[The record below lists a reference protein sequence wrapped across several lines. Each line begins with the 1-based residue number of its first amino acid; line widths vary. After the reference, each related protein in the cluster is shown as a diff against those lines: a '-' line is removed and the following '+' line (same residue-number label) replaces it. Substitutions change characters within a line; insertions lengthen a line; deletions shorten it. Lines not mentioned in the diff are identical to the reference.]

1 MNARTALVLSGLLGW
16 IAFGPCPTYA
26 QSPEESFLTDYSKL
40 QPAPDN
46 PFDESYVA
54 ADLKVASKYTAVMID
69 QPELFIH
76 PDSPYKGIKP
86 DDMKAIADEL
96 RGRVIGELKSG
107 YQIVDQPGP
116 NVMYVR
122 LAVGDLV
129 MEKKKRPILAYTPV
143 GVVVHA
149 VKNVTS
155 KIDLKNMKI
164 EGEVLDST
172 SLEQLGAVT
181 TSRGSLSSATI
192 DPTKQVTWQELDH
205 VFSAIGKR
213 LRCRLDNS
221 HRPDSQQENCGA
233 IGLAPAVTA
242 ASEQ

>member
-143 GVVVHA
+143 GAVVHA

-221 HRPDSQQENCGA
+221 HKPDSQQENCGA

>member
-1 MNARTALVLSGLLGW
+1 
-16 IAFGPCPTYA
+16 
-26 QSPEESFLTDYSKL
+26 
-40 QPAPDN
+40 
-46 PFDESYVA
+46 
-54 ADLKVASKYTAVMID
+54 
-69 QPELFIH
+69 
-76 PDSPYKGIKP
+76 
-86 DDMKAIADEL
+86 
-96 RGRVIGELKSG
+96 
-107 YQIVDQPGP
+107 
-116 NVMYVR
+116 
-122 LAVGDLV
+122 
-129 MEKKKRPILAYTPV
+129 KKRPILAYTPV
-143 GVVVHA
+143 GAVVHA

>member
-143 GVVVHA
+143 GAVVHA

-172 SLEQLGAVT
+172 SLEQLGA
-181 TSRGSLSSATI
+181 
-192 DPTKQVTWQELDH
+192 
-205 VFSAIGKR
+205 
-213 LRCRLDNS
+213 
-221 HRPDSQQENCGA
+221 
-233 IGLAPAVTA
+233 
-242 ASEQ
+242 

>member
-54 ADLKVASKYTAVMID
+54 ADLKVASKYAAVMID

>member
-46 PFDESYVA
+46 PFEESYVA